1 MYIKEVV
8 SDMEMRYSKSLEA
21 HKLMVLELDK
31 YLLGGEVPN
40 NLLSHTSL
48 YFLAKFHKSLLSFR
62 LLVVSGFN
70 EDASIILRTM
80 VEIAIVIAY
89 ISKEPEKRL
98 DRFIEYRH
106 IAEHR
111 LLETIEKHYNGSK
124 IDEQRR
130 NKIKENYEA
139 NKRNY
144 KNKAQWSEISIADMA
159 KDVSMDFWYEAVY
172 KLDSSYVHS
181 NITASKGFMFDD
193 NDELSVAVGPLSF
206 SATDILTKSCEL
218 SRIVLYIYLKN
229 MDLSTD
235 GLIEKWNECQRL
247 IQEEFESIREEVE

>member
-8 SDMEMRYSKSLEA
+8 NDMEIRHLKSLEA

-48 YFLAKFHKSLLSFR
+48 YFLAKFHKSMLSFR

-80 VEIAIVIAY
+80 VEIAIILAY

-98 DRFIEYRH
+98 NRFIEYKH

-111 LLETIEKHYNGSK
+111 LLETIEKHYTNSN

-139 NKRNY
+139 NKSNY
-144 KNKAQWSEISIADMA
+144 KNKAQWSELSIADMA
-159 KDVSMDFWYEAVY
+159 KDVGMDFWYEAVY

-193 NDELSVAVGPLSF
+193 NDELLLAVGPLSF
-206 SATDILTKSCEL
+206 SATDILSKSCEL
-218 SRIVLYIYLKN
+218 SRMVLYITLKN
-229 MDLSTD
+229 MNLSTD
-235 GLIEKWNECQRL
+235 KLLEQWNECQRL
-247 IQEEFESIREEVE
+247 IREEFESVRKGAE